1 MYILRQERPQD
12 VSYRRDDDMFSA
24 EDLPICINCKHS
36 EQNVSYPKD
45 EFDCRKP
52 GASVTLY
59 VPVIVLRRIVKWRRE
74 SNTTNS

>member
-12 VSYRRDDDMFSA
+12 VNYKRDDDMFSA

-36 EQNVSYPKD
+36 EQNISYPKD
-45 EFDCRKP
+45 EFDCRET
-52 GASVTLY
+52 GAFVMPY
-59 VPVIVLRRIVKWRRE
+59 VLAISLRRIVKWRRE